1 MSGGMAEGH
10 FVQVGLRPG
19 MALVEES
26 GIGLQHSEGRISH
39 WDEGSDVF
47 ARDRSVVARSAV
59 MTQQEMSDGPNAST
73 L

>member
-1 MSGGMAEGH
+1 
-10 FVQVGLRPG
+10 